1 MSRKMLFALAGVVVL
16 LAGAHAWK
24 ADAAMPI
31 GVSSLPPLVHSSSPV
46 ETARCVCGPR
56 GCACGRAWRR
66 GYWGSGPGWRR
77 AHWGWGPGWQQ
88 GYWGPA
94 WGARRCWWRGGV
106 RVCRW

>member
-1 MSRKMLFALAGVVVL
+1 MSRKMLFALAGVAVL
-16 LAGAHAWK
+16 LAGSPAWK
-24 ADAAMPI
+24 ADAAAPI

-66 GYWGSGPGWRR
+66 GYWGRGPG
-77 AHWGWGPGWQQ
+77 WGWGP
-88 GYWGPA
+88 
-94 WGARRCWWRGGV
+94 RRCWWRGGV

>member
-46 ETARCVCGPR
+46 KTARCVCGPR

-66 GYWGSGPGWRR
+66 GYWGSGRGWRLR
-77 AHWGWGPGWQQ
+77 PGVLVVA
-88 GYWGPA
+88 GGAAVFVFAVGSYLSTASA
-94 WGARRCWWRGGV
+94 WAGTLHP
-106 RVCRW
+106 